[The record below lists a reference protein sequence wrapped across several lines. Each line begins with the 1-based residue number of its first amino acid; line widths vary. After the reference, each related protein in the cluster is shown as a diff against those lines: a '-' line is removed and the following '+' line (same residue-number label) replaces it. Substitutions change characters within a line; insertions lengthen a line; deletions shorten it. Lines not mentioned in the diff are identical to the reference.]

1 MRTLSRVWNRI
12 RRGDGLLAQRRW
24 EQAVRATGH
33 ERVIFIHLQKTAG
46 TTAVRYLQRFFAPG
60 RFMSHGDC
68 LDIPRSKLRDYDFIS
83 GHFGFDYVED
93 ILAGSYSFTFLRE
106 PVGRVVSQY
115 TFLNQA
121 PASEKTDRFPLF
133 GIGRRLTLE
142 EFVSST
148 NEEVTTVV
156 ENMQAWQL
164 AFSYSSESRQRYR
177 SVSDDELFARAK
189 TNLDK
194 LNYVG
199 FQETFGQDLAAILED
214 LGLPNS
220 GKWGRLNGTPKPVR
234 VESLNPATRAIIE
247 ARVAVDLRL
256 YDYARKTYGK

>member
-1 MRTLSRVWNRI
+1 MRKLGRVWNLI
-12 RRGDGLLAQRRW
+12 RRGERLLAQRRW
-24 EQAVRATGH
+24 AQAVRATGH
-33 ERVIFIHLQKTAG
+33 DKVIFIHLQKTAG

-68 LDIPRSKLRDYDFIS
+68 LEIPRSKLHDYDFIS

-93 ILAGSYSFTFLRE
+93 ILAGNYSFTFLRE

-115 TFLNQA
+115 SFLNQF
-121 PASEKTDRFPLF
+121 PASERTERFPLF
-133 GIGRRLTLE
+133 AIGRRLTLE

-164 AFSYSSESRQRYR
+164 ALSYSSESRHRYR

-189 TNLDK
+189 TNLDQ
-194 LNYVG
+194 LTYVG
-199 FQETFGQDLAAILED
+199 FQETFDQDFAAILKD
-214 LGLPNS
+214 LGLRYPR
-220 GKWGRLNGTPKPVR
+220 KWGRLNRTPKPVP
-234 VESLNPATRAIIE
+234 VDSLDPATRAVIE
-247 ARVAVDLRL
+247 SRVAVDLRL
-256 YDYARKTYGK
+256 YEYARKTYGS

>member
-1 MRTLSRVWNRI
+1 
-12 RRGDGLLAQRRW
+12 
-24 EQAVRATGH
+24 
-33 ERVIFIHLQKTAG
+33 
-46 TTAVRYLQRFFAPG
+46 
-60 RFMSHGDC
+60 MSHGDC
-68 LDIPRSKLRDYDFIS
+68 IEIPRGRLHDYDFIS

-93 ILAGSYSFTFLRE
+93 ILAGNYSFTFLRE

-121 PASEKTDRFPLF
+121 PGSEKTDRFPLF

-164 AFSYSSESRQRYR
+164 ACSYSSESRNKYG
-177 SVSDDELFARAK
+177 SVSDDELFAKAK

-194 LNYVG
+194 LTYVG
-199 FQETFGQDLAAILED
+199 FKETFDEDFAAILGH
-214 LGLPNS
+214 LGLPNP
-220 GKWGRLNGTPKPVR
+220 GKWGRLNRTPKPVPP
-234 VESLNPATRAIIE
+234 ESLDPATRKTIE
-247 ARVAVDLRL
+247 SRVAVDLRL
-256 YDYARKTYGK
+256 YEYARKTYGK